1 MDLPIVVL
9 VIIAALVLVVV
20 LVLLANGLHLFNKA
34 KRRKEDK
41 VGAVLKKSPYRKPAP
56 IKRPNNEILQRD
68 RDKEKEIEEENYD
81 QVTRYQE
88 DEIEKEVATE
98 QAQIVDVVKPV
109 GFWTRFIMS
118 QKINFMIAHIKGQ
131 RNGTG
136 YWQALI
142 NAQAAF
148 QGKGK
153 GKGR

>member
-1 MDLPIVVL
+1 MDLPIVVIS
-9 VIIAALVLVVV
+9 IIIVLVLVIV
-20 LVLLANGLHLFNKA
+20 LAILSGGLRLLNKV
-34 KRRKEDK
+34 KKSKEDK
-41 VGAVLKKSPYRKPAP
+41 VGAVLKKSPYRKPPP

-68 RDKEKEIEEENYD
+68 RDKEKEIEEAKYD

-136 YWQALI
+136 YWQALV

-148 QGKGK
+148 QGKNK